1 MNCRMNDKGG
11 AAHLRDVYIGTLN
24 PRQIRLGL
32 GFHIINGLGLL
43 SVAEIVNPIRRRVYG
58 PINPNSQGIGLIKS
72 EIQRGIGVRCGTP

>member
-1 MNCRMNDKGG
+1 MIG
-11 AAHLRDVYIGTLN
+11 AATIKTYIYIGTLN
-24 PRQIRLGL
+24 PSQIRLGL
-32 GFHIINGLGLL
+32 GINLIDGLGLL